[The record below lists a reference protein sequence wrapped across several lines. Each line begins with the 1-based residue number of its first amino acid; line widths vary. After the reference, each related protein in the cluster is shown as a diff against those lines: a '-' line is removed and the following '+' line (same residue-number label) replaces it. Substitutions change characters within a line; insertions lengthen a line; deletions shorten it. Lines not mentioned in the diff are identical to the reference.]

1 MRLRV
6 ASIQL
11 RIGDETK
18 SERIRRAEA
27 LLDEAKGAHLVILP
41 EIWNVGYFA
50 FDRYAAEA
58 EPLDGETATRMSAK
72 AKEHGFYLHMGSLVE
87 RDGERL
93 YNTSLLFDPS
103 GNRVARYR
111 KIHLY
116 GFGSKEAQILT
127 RGDEVVV
134 VPTPVG
140 KIGLCTCYDLRFP
153 ELFRAMLDRGA
164 ELFLVA
170 SGWPYP
176 RLEHWLMFNR
186 IRAIEN
192 SAFLIS
198 SNGVGTNRGV
208 QFCGHSMVVDPWG
221 VIVASGGDEECILK
235 TEIDLEQVSAVR
247 NCFPAVRDRI
257 LST

>member
-1 MRLRV
+1 MGLKV
-6 ASIQL
+6 ASIQM

-18 SERIRRAEA
+18 SERISRAEA
-27 LLDEAKGAHLVILP
+27 LLDEVKGVDLAILP

-50 FDRYAAEA
+50 FDLYRAEA
-58 EPLDGETATRMSAK
+58 EPLDGETAMRMSAK
-72 AKEHGFYLHMGSLVE
+72 AKEHGFYLHMGSMVE

-116 GFGSKEAQILT
+116 GFGSQEAQILT

-134 VPTPVG
+134 VSTPFG
-140 KIGLCTCYDLRFP
+140 KMGLCTCYDLRFP
-153 ELFRAMLDRGA
+153 ELFRAMLNRGV
-164 ELFLVA
+164 ELFLVT

-192 SAFLIS
+192 SAFLVS
-198 SNGVGTNRGV
+198 SNGVGVNRGV

-221 VIVASGGDEECILK
+221 VIVTSGGDEECILRA
-235 TEIDLEQVSAVR
+235 EIDLKEVSAVR
-247 NCFPAVRDRI
+247 NRFPAVRDRV
-257 LST
+257 LS